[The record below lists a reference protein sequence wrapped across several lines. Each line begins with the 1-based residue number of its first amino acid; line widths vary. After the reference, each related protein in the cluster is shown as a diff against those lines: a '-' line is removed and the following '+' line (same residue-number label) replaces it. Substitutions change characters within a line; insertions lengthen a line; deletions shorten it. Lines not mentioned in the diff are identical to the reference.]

1 MWKNTVSPRREH
13 TSSVCGDVLMSLCVC
28 TSPGP
33 AFGSTALE
41 GAVHPH
47 VVSPRTGGPQG
58 ADAAVLCRVTL
69 AAQGHITAGDMVF

>member
-1 MWKNTVSPRREH
+1 MR
-13 TSSVCGDVLMSLCVC
+13 LCVC

-33 AFGSTALE
+33 AVGSTALG

-47 VVSPRTGGPQG
+47 TVSPRTGGPQG

-69 AAQGHITAGDMVF
+69 AAQGHITAGDMAF